1 MRHHYVVPYG
11 PYLAKDGKYVN
22 LSVATQQDWD
32 IFCAQ
37 VVERDDLLTDQRYT
51 WRGSLNWV
59 RMDPHVQPAH
69 VFSVEIPR

>member
-1 MRHHYVVPYG
+1 MSTDIIQIDLTLAERHTLH
-11 PYLAKDGKYVN
+11 
-22 LSVATQQDWD
+22 
-32 IFCAQ
+32 
-37 VVERDDLLTDQRYT
+37 DLLTDQRYT